1 MKKFSLLILSVLLLS
16 CSSENEDAKEGNFLD
31 VYNGVV
37 WKHTDSENS
46 EDNAWY
52 VFSPESMIDYEI
64 ESTCVKSTNIWGVPF
79 EDGTSDEDGSTTTVQ
94 ENSKN
99 LLIIKKVYNNPN
111 SSSITGTLTVSEN
124 GNVIT
129 ASTTLNDETE
139 IWNKVSEPC
148 K

>member
-1 MKKFSLLILSVLLLS
+1 MKNLTLLLLSVFLLS
-16 CSSENEDAKEGNFLD
+16 CSSDNNEDAKEGNFLE

-64 ESTCVKSTNIWGVPF
+64 ESTCVKSTYIWGVQNAKG
-79 EDGTSDEDGSTTTVQ
+79 ETKTVL

-99 LLIIKKVYNNPN
+99 LLKLEIKFG
-111 SSSITGTLTVSEN
+111 SISGIGTITVSEN
-124 GNVIT
+124 GNFIT
-129 ASTTLNDETE
+129 AINTLDAETE
-139 IWNKVSEPC
+139 TWNKVSEHC

>member
-1 MKKFSLLILSVLLLS
+1 MKNLTLLLLSVFLLS
-16 CSSENEDAKEGNFLD
+16 CSSDNNEDAVTKEGNFLE

-64 ESTCVKSTNIWGVPF
+64 ESTCVKSTYIWGVQNAKG
-79 EDGTSDEDGSTTTVQ
+79 ETKTVL

-99 LLIIKKVYNNPN
+99 LLKLEIKFG
-111 SSSITGTLTVSEN
+111 SISGIGTITVSEN
-124 GNVIT
+124 GNFIT
-129 ASTTLNDETE
+129 AINTLDAETE
-139 IWNKVSEPC
+139 TWNKVSEHC

>member
-1 MKKFSLLILSVLLLS
+1 MKKLLLLLSVLFIVS
-16 CSSENEDAKEGNFLD
+16 CSKDDDATQAAKKEGNFLE

-52 VFSPESMIDYEI
+52 VFSPKSMIDYEI
-64 ESTCVKSTNIWGVPF
+64 ESTCVKSTYIWGLQNA
-79 EDGTSDEDGSTTTVQ
+79 EGLTKTVL

-99 LLIIKKVYNNPN
+99 LLKLEIKFG
-111 SSSITGTLTVSEN
+111 SISGIGTITVSEN

-129 ASTTLNDETE
+129 ASSTLDAETE
-139 IWNKVSEPC
+139 TWNKVSEHC

>member
-16 CSSENEDAKEGNFLD
+16 CSSDNNEDAVTKEGNFLE

-64 ESTCVKSTNIWGVPF
+64 ESTCVKSTYIWGLQNA
-79 EDGTSDEDGSTTTVQ
+79 EGLTKTVL

-99 LLIIKKVYNNPN
+99 LLKLEIKFG
-111 SSSITGTLTVSEN
+111 SISGIGTITVSEN

-129 ASTTLNDETE
+129 TSSTIDAETE
-139 IWNKVSEPC
+139 TWNKVSEHC

>member
-64 ESTCVKSTNIWGVPF
+64 ESTCVKSTYIWGVQNAKG
-79 EDGTSDEDGSTTTVQ
+79 ETKTVL

-99 LLIIKKVYNNPN
+99 LLKLEIKFG
-111 SSSITGTLTVSEN
+111 SISGIGTITVSEN
-124 GNVIT
+124 GNFIT
-129 ASTTLNDETE
+129 AINTLDAETE
-139 IWNKVSEPC
+139 TWNKVSEHC

>member
-1 MKKFSLLILSVLLLS
+1 MKNLTLLLLSVFLLS
-16 CSSENEDAKEGNFLD
+16 CSSDNNEDAVTKEGNFLE

-64 ESTCVKSTNIWGVPF
+64 ESTCVKSTYIWGVQNAKG
-79 EDGTSDEDGSTTTVQ
+79 ETKTVL

-99 LLIIKKVYNNPN
+99 LLKLEIKFG
-111 SSSITGTLTVSEN
+111 SISGIGTITVSEN

-129 ASTTLNDETE
+129 ASSTLDAETE
-139 IWNKVSEPC
+139 TWNKVSEAC

>member
-1 MKKFSLLILSVLLLS
+1 MKNLTLLLLSVFLLS
-16 CSSENEDAKEGNFLD
+16 CSSDNNEDAVTKEGNFLE

-64 ESTCVKSTNIWGVPF
+64 ESTCVKSTYIWGVQNAKG
-79 EDGTSDEDGSTTTVQ
+79 ETKTVL

-99 LLIIKKVYNNPN
+99 LLKLEIKFG
-111 SSSITGTLTVSEN
+111 SISGIGTITVSEN
-124 GNVIT
+124 GNFIT
-129 ASTTLNDETE
+129 AINTLDAETE
-139 IWNKVSEPC
+139 TWNKVSESC